1 MCVRA
6 CVRACVRVCVCVY
19 LFVCPVR
26 ESSGCLTAA
35 ARAALPIPT
44 SECIHCQCLD
54 LFFFPPSA
62 QILLHAIAHAGC
74 TDTAGESA
82 LKTDSGRN
90 IPCHIRD
97 SNPRQYYACRG
108 FSVRRSTH

>member
-54 LFFFPPSA
+54 FFFFFPLRTDLVA
-62 QILLHAIAHAGC
+62 CDC
-74 TDTAGESA
+74 T
-82 LKTDSGRN
+82 
-90 IPCHIRD
+90 
-97 SNPRQYYACRG
+97 RG
-108 FSVRRSTH
+108 LYGHRRRVCTEN